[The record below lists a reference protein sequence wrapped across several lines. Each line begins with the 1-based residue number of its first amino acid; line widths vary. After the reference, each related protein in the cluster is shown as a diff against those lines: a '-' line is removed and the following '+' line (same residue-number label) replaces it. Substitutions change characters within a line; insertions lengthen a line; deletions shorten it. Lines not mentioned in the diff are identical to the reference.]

1 VILKSCV
8 GTENTAGMNSRQDGE
23 QRVAMAVGDTFAM
36 HIKKFQQESGGKGQP
51 FSLFKYMQS

>member
-1 VILKSCV
+1 
-8 GTENTAGMNSRQDGE
+8 MNSRQDGE